1 MTPLETRI
9 GLHTWTLDTT
19 PLADVLRIARETGYT
34 ALELRWIDFQRC
46 SKSGMRE
53 NDILAMIRASGL
65 VVSCVGIESGL
76 LFAEGDE
83 RQRLYDSMDLM
94 CARAAALNCEVM
106 MIAPGS
112 GPATNV
118 EDAIDNFAT
127 ACSIAAKHGLLC
139 ALEYGSRHPV
149 LNRLAIA
156 REIVARAN
164 RPNAGLLID
173 TYHAQAAG
181 EGGRGFLEIPAEQI
195 VAFQFSDVPRNP
207 PAANA
212 AGGPP
217 LDRLPPGE
225 GTVRW
230 REVLQLLMQKNYARY
245 INYEAPNPALWA
257 RPAAEVAREGITRIR
272 ALIAQSRTNAGGG

>member
-19 PLADVLRIARETGYT
+19 PFVDVLRIARETGYT
-34 ALELRWIDFQRC
+34 AIEVRWIDFQRC
-46 SKSGMRE
+46 
-53 NDILAMIRASGL
+53 
-65 VVSCVGIESGL
+65 
-76 LFAEGDE
+76 
-83 RQRLYDSMDLM
+83 
-94 CARAAALNCEVM
+94 NCEVM

-118 EDAIDNFAT
+118 EDAAHNFAA

-156 REIVARAN
+156 REIVALAD

-181 EGGRGFLEIPAEQI
+181 EGGRGFAVVPAGQI
-195 VAFQFSDVPRNP
+195 IAFQFSDVPAHP
-207 PAANA
+207 PAAT

-245 INYEAPNPALWA
+245 INYEAPNPALWQ
-257 RPAAEVAREGITRIR
+257 RPAAEVAKEGITRIR
-272 ALIAQSRTNAGGG
+272 ELIAQSRTNAGGG